1 MSWKYRLILVA
12 ALGVL
17 GAMAA
22 VLGLHL
28 NGRDAEP
35 RSGLRLGTAAGGN
48 GFVDDLFFVPLVLGK
63 DEREATEA
71 FERVG
76 LRPEITYSR
85 FPAKHP
91 SVGQVV
97 KQDADIASR
106 GDSVGL
112 VVAVAKRQPR
122 PDYSPFAHWPG
133 YWPD

>member
-1 MSWKYRLILVA
+1 MSWRHRLILAA

-17 GAMAA
+17 GAVAA
-22 VLGLHL
+22 GLGLHL
-28 NGRDAEP
+28 NGRDAD
-35 RSGLRLGTAAGGN
+35 RS
-48 GFVDDLFFVPLVLGK
+48 FVDDLVFVPLVLGK

-71 FERVG
+71 VERVG

-91 SVGQVV
+91 SLGQVV
-97 KQDADIASR
+97 IQGFGGSRIASR